1 MQRRSSSGS
10 NADFT
15 VINLGIFFDEATRNH
30 PDNIAIL
37 DLSEAEPQSY
47 TYTELE
53 TEVRRA
59 ARALA
64 SVGLRRRE
72 RCVISIPN
80 GARFLAAFLGALR
93 LGVIPVPINFRLGV
107 ETLQSI
113 VRDAALRAIVG
124 SPQHTATC
132 CDIADRLGMQIRL
145 STDACQARLGR
156 LPESRRETAGHPH
169 RRAHGV
175 RRHRIPTLHLG
186 IDRHAQGHRAHPRRH
201 DLGHRAQP
209 DLLAAVAVGS
219 RDRGRADVS

>member
-1 MQRRSSSGS
+1 MTTVSGVH
-10 NADFT
+10 ATTVVEWIKRDFK
-15 VINLGIFFDEATRNH
+15 VINLGIFFDEATRNY
-30 PDNIAIL
+30 PDNIAII

-59 ARALA
+59 AQALA

-72 RCVISIPN
+72 RCIISIPN
-80 GARFLAAFLGALR
+80 GVRFLTAFLGALR
-93 LGVIPVPINFRLGV
+93 LGVIPVPINFRLGA

-113 VRDAALRAIVG
+113 VRDARCRAIVG

-132 CDIADRLGMQIRL
+132 CDIADRLGMEIRL
-145 STDACQARLGR
+145 STDAARPGWDDYREPGR
-156 LPESRRETAGHPH
+156 EAAGHPH

-175 RRHRIPTLHLG
+175 RRHRLPALHLG

-201 DLGHRAQP
+201 DLG
-209 DLLAAVAVGS
+209 D
-219 RDRGRADVS
+219 